1 MHRPHLTGFA
11 MPSLIRPVSRAGN
24 RLGRL
29 LSRQY
34 RLWTAERRCLPD
46 FIIIGTQKGGT
57 TSLFH
62 YLAQHP
68 QLEASWRKEVHFF
81 DGGLNPRRDNHARGE
96 RWYRANFPL
105 AANMTADEQA
115 FEASPLYLFH
125 PLAPARMAALLPE
138 VRLIALL
145 RNPVERALS
154 HYFHEV
160 RKGREPLAV
169 MEALQSEEARLAPV
183 LETGDYKHT
192 AFMHF
197 SYKLRGHYAEQIR
210 RYHQYF
216 PRENLLVL
224 SSEAFF
230 SEPQATLARIFDFIG
245 VDAANVPNLVARN
258 VGSNR
263 TLVAA
268 PVYDYLQ
275 SYFQPLNQ
283 DLYELLGTDFGW
295 E

>member
-1 MHRPHLTGFA
+1 MHRPHLTGFD
-11 MPSLIRPVSRAGN
+11 MPSPIRSVSRAGN

-34 RLWTAERRCLPD
+34 RLWTADRRCLPD

-68 QLEASWRKEVHFF
+68 QLRASWRKEVHYF
-81 DGGLNPRRDNHARGE
+81 DGGLNPRRDNYARE
-96 RWYRANFPL
+96 TRWYRANFPL
-105 AANMTADEQA
+105 AGDMTAGEQA

-125 PLAPARMAALLPE
+125 PLAPARMAALLPD

-160 RKGREPLAV
+160 RKGRETLPV
-169 MEALQSEEARLAPV
+169 MEALQNEEARLAPV
-183 LETGDYKHT
+183 LEAGDYKHT

-216 PRENLLVL
+216 PPEKLLVL
-224 SSEAFF
+224 GSEAFF
-230 SEPQATLARIFDFIG
+230 TEPQASLQRIFDFVG
-245 VDAANVPNLVARN
+245 VGAGNVPDLMARN

-263 TLVAA
+263 AHVPP

-275 SYFQPLNQ
+275 AYYQPLNR
-283 DLYELLGTDFGW
+283 DLYDLLGTDFGW
-295 E
+295 